1 MFSQS
6 ELRISCIDSATLLLP
21 TVTFRGV
28 SPTNQSRGSW
38 SQIIRLFPSSGVC
51 CVLNVASAVKWPWTL
66 KVAVCSR
73 HLSDDWAPLRH
84 KCCEW
89 INQGPEVKWFN
100 LKGFSVLVRIAG
112 VDSCQHCC
120 EAVKL
125 FLWLWARGVH
135 NIFTLLCETDFAGNI
150 SPFTF
155 IYLLIAPLFTLCLKT
170 PFSRLC
176 PLWCYKGSRHLS
188 VVSDNTVTCKS
199 CRTEKKNKV
208 HPSCQTLC
216 GLLLRK

>member
-1 MFSQS
+1 MFSQP
-6 ELRISCIDSATLLLP
+6 ELRISYIDSATLLLP
-21 TVTFRGV
+21 TVTFRGA

-51 CVLNVASAVKWPWTL
+51 CVLNVASAVKWP
-66 KVAVCSR
+66 
-73 HLSDDWAPLRH
+73 
-84 KCCEW
+84 
-89 INQGPEVKWFN
+89 
-100 LKGFSVLVRIAG
+100 
-112 VDSCQHCC
+112 SCQLCC
-120 EAVKL
+120 EALKI

-155 IYLLIAPLFTLCLKT
+155 IYLLIAPPFTGCLKT
-170 PFSRLC
+170 TSSRLC
-176 PLWCYKGSRHLS
+176 PLRCYKGSRHLS

-208 HPSCQTLC
+208 HPSSQNSVWPAAPKIMLNCPVTGEKEYIVPYL
-216 GLLLRK
+216 